1 MVCSTPMALSM
12 RDTSLWNSE
21 MLQEGAA
28 STWHKLMRLLTQR
41 AGRRI
46 TPVPH
51 RAACLQ
57 HPKTQVRSWRPRPP
71 APAEGPP
78 AHVMRLADVTHAFWP
93 SASSC
98 SGMGHWLSGASA
110 SISM

>member
-1 MVCSTPMALSM
+1 MQL
-12 RDTSLWNSE
+12 
-21 MLQEGAA
+21 
-28 STWHKLMRLLTQR
+28 LMQR
-41 AGRRI
+41 AGRR
-46 TPVPH
+46 TPAVPH
-51 RAACLQ
+51 CAACLQ
-57 HPKTQVRSWRPRPP
+57 HPQNTGPFLAPP
-71 APAEGPP
+71 APSPHLPP